1 MGNAVSG
8 IEEAKRG
15 ICKEAYIL
23 TLALDGLAVISE
35 AIGKL
40 IGQTV
45 CVSYTTTVKEGV
57 DQSGRTVEIGER
69 KNFEPQISVQGVLEG
84 SSKTENYR
92 VLVDDNTYTYFYDK
106 SVWSI
111 GQDVDKRAIVFIR

>member
-1 MGNAVSG
+1 MKNKSL
-8 IEEAKRG
+8 AKRG

-23 TLALDGLAVISE
+23 TLVLDGLAVISE

-57 DQSGRTVEIGER
+57 DQSGRTVEVGER

-84 SSKTENYR
+84 SSKTGNYR
-92 VLVDDNTYTYFYDK
+92 VLVDENTYTYFYDK